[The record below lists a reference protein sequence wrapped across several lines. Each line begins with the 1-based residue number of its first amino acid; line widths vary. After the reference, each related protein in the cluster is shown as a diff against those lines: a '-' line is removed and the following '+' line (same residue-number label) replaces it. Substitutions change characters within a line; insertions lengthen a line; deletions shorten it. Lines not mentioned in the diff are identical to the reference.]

1 MADTLS
7 LQEPI
12 ANPTAYPVTHLGQ
25 TMHSIEEPLLRTRT
39 GETSGPPSAQTPSFS
54 PLSRGRHLLVGVDDS
69 EYSIEALKFAF
80 IGYAKEGDRMTV
92 VKAISPLP
100 GQFGPTLPGD
110 YRRDVGTDAT
120 ISSYNAGP
128 RFISLFDSQKM
139 IELYEEV
146 GKIRIEVGAERIP
159 YRVDIRYG
167 DPREILIEAVRT
179 AIHGILIALGSND
192 SSAHPTIVSQNRST
206 RPVSLLGAAADPA

>member
-7 LQEPI
+7 LQESI
-12 ANPTAYPVTHLGQ
+12 ANPTAYPVTDLGQ
-25 TMHSIEEPLLRTRT
+25 TMYSNAEPLLRTRT
-39 GETSGPPSAQTPSFS
+39 GETSGPPSAQTPTFS
-54 PLSRGRHLLVGVDDS
+54 PLSGGRHLLVGVDDS

-80 IGYAKEGDRMTV
+80 TGYAKEGDRMTV

-100 GQFGPTLPGD
+100 GQFGPNLPGD
-110 YRRDVGTDAT
+110 YRRD
-120 ISSYNAGP
+120 
-128 RFISLFDSQKM
+128 KM

-167 DPREILIEAVRT
+167 DPREILIEASKQ
-179 AIHGILIALGSND
+179 IHPTCIIVGSRGRSGLTSMFLGS
-192 SSAHPTIVSQNRST
+192 
-206 RPVSLLGAAADPA
+206 VSLYVLQNADYPVLIVKKGAFSTLIKPPPGRRASAVF